1 MRTICTLSVRNFIYG
16 HRRVGTWRIGCFSFA
31 LALLL
36 GITADWCLTARA
48 CACAT
53 ALLVSDELDPPP
65 TLTSVL
71 VEVCDDDSCAA
82 RFLAGFGLPIDPQ
95 SSAALVTAGVVRGG
109 GFEPNVFAG
118 GVATG
123 LTAYIRIHASELLTR
138 DETDAVLGNGVMV
151 VVTHELRIVGLTVAC
166 NDQKKPALGLVV
178 SASIRSSA
186 AGSEGG
192 SAVSTIV
199 LLGEAVSALNAA
211 DHSDESSG
219 NGGIFCSPACLCE
232 CNAAATAQEA
242 VNYLAFKSC
251 IFGVLAA
258 QALTNLSCLAIC
270 APALPGGGVFY
281 LPCLKFCV
289 GRVNAGFVKEYL
301 ACVVLLE
308 AARTVTFAV
317 HQECRLQCGGA

>member
-95 SSAALVTAGVVRGG
+95 SSAALVTAGVVQRGG
-109 GFEPNVFAG
+109 
-118 GVATG
+118 
-123 LTAYIRIHASELLTR
+123 
-138 DETDAVLGNGVMV
+138 NG
-151 VVTHELRIVGLTVAC
+151 A
-166 NDQKKPALGLVV
+166 
-178 SASIRSSA
+178 RS
-186 AGSEGG
+186 
-192 SAVSTIV
+192 
-199 LLGEAVSALNAA
+199 
-211 DHSDESSG
+211 
-219 NGGIFCSPACLCE
+219 
-232 CNAAATAQEA
+232 
-242 VNYLAFKSC
+242 LAFKSC

>member
-1 MRTICTLSVRNFIYG
+1 MRTIFTLSVRNFICG
-16 HRRVGTWRIGCFSFA
+16 HRRVGTWRIGYFSFA

-36 GITADWCLTARA
+36 GITADWCLTPRA

-65 TLTSVL
+65 MLTSVL

-109 GFEPNVFAG
+109 
-118 GVATG
+118 
-123 LTAYIRIHASELLTR
+123 
-138 DETDAVLGNGVMV
+138 NG
-151 VVTHELRIVGLTVAC
+151 A
-166 NDQKKPALGLVV
+166 
-178 SASIRSSA
+178 RS
-186 AGSEGG
+186 
-192 SAVSTIV
+192 
-199 LLGEAVSALNAA
+199 
-211 DHSDESSG
+211 
-219 NGGIFCSPACLCE
+219 
-232 CNAAATAQEA
+232 
-242 VNYLAFKSC
+242 LAFKSC

>member
-1 MRTICTLSVRNFIYG
+1 MNRQRCDASSRSLATSDPKGDLQNRSYARSEFKQALKQRAALSNRWCVAWAKPPSG
-16 HRRVGTWRIGCFSFA
+16 KSLPEVGVFS
-31 LALLL
+31 LDQSQ
-36 GITADWCLTARA
+36 GRGWCLAARA

-95 SSAALVTAGVVRGG
+95 SSAALVTAGVVQRGG
-109 GFEPNVFAG
+109 
-118 GVATG
+118 
-123 LTAYIRIHASELLTR
+123 
-138 DETDAVLGNGVMV
+138 NG
-151 VVTHELRIVGLTVAC
+151 A
-166 NDQKKPALGLVV
+166 
-178 SASIRSSA
+178 RS
-186 AGSEGG
+186 
-192 SAVSTIV
+192 
-199 LLGEAVSALNAA
+199 
-211 DHSDESSG
+211 
-219 NGGIFCSPACLCE
+219 
-232 CNAAATAQEA
+232 
-242 VNYLAFKSC
+242 LAFKSC

>member
-36 GITADWCLTARA
+36 GITADWCLAARA

-95 SSAALVTAGVVRGG
+95 SSAALVTAGVVQRGG
-109 GFEPNVFAG
+109 
-118 GVATG
+118 
-123 LTAYIRIHASELLTR
+123 
-138 DETDAVLGNGVMV
+138 NG
-151 VVTHELRIVGLTVAC
+151 A
-166 NDQKKPALGLVV
+166 
-178 SASIRSSA
+178 RS
-186 AGSEGG
+186 
-192 SAVSTIV
+192 
-199 LLGEAVSALNAA
+199 
-211 DHSDESSG
+211 
-219 NGGIFCSPACLCE
+219 
-232 CNAAATAQEA
+232 
-242 VNYLAFKSC
+242 LAFKSC

>member
-1 MRTICTLSVRNFIYG
+1 MRTICTLFVRNFIYG

-95 SSAALVTAGVVRGG
+95 SSAALVTAGVVQRGG
-109 GFEPNVFAG
+109 
-118 GVATG
+118 
-123 LTAYIRIHASELLTR
+123 
-138 DETDAVLGNGVMV
+138 NG
-151 VVTHELRIVGLTVAC
+151 A
-166 NDQKKPALGLVV
+166 
-178 SASIRSSA
+178 RS
-186 AGSEGG
+186 
-192 SAVSTIV
+192 
-199 LLGEAVSALNAA
+199 
-211 DHSDESSG
+211 
-219 NGGIFCSPACLCE
+219 
-232 CNAAATAQEA
+232 
-242 VNYLAFKSC
+242 LAFKSC

-281 LPCLKFCV
+281 RPCLKFCV

>member
-1 MRTICTLSVRNFIYG
+1 MRTICTLFVRNFIYG

-95 SSAALVTAGVVRGG
+95 SSAALVTAGVVQRGG
-109 GFEPNVFAG
+109 
-118 GVATG
+118 
-123 LTAYIRIHASELLTR
+123 
-138 DETDAVLGNGVMV
+138 NG
-151 VVTHELRIVGLTVAC
+151 A
-166 NDQKKPALGLVV
+166 
-178 SASIRSSA
+178 RS
-186 AGSEGG
+186 
-192 SAVSTIV
+192 
-199 LLGEAVSALNAA
+199 
-211 DHSDESSG
+211 
-219 NGGIFCSPACLCE
+219 
-232 CNAAATAQEA
+232 
-242 VNYLAFKSC
+242 LAFKSC